1 MAVEEY
7 SRSILKLARTMGRLT
22 QAQLAEKSGTTQS
35 AISDIE
41 SGKTSPT
48 VDTLV
53 RLIAACGLEMRPGL
67 DKPDTHDP
75 SRLAFQQMIDPALI
89 AEHERQDQL
98 RLERLKRD
106 RRNKRRRER
115 RAAVAS
121 QRDSSR
127 RERSALQGE

>member
-7 SRSILKLARTMGRLT
+7 SRSILKLARTMSHLT
-22 QAQLAEKSGTTQS
+22 QAQLAKRSGTSQS

-75 SRLAFQQMIDPALI
+75 SRIAFQEMTDPAHI
-89 AEHERQDQL
+89 AEHERQQQL
-98 RLERLKRD
+98 RLDQLKRD

-115 RAAVAS
+115 RAALNVFN
-121 QRDSSR
+121 QSS
-127 RERSALQGE
+127 

>member
-7 SRSILKLARTMGRLT
+7 SRSILKLARTMSRLT
-22 QAQLAEKSGTTQS
+22 QAQLAEKSGTSQS

-75 SRLAFQQMIDPALI
+75 SRLAFQETIDPAHI
-89 AEHERQDQL
+89 AEHERQQQIRLDQ
-98 RLERLKRD
+98 LKRD
-106 RRNKRRRER
+106 RRNRRRREL
-115 RAAVAS
+115 RAAAAS
-121 QRDSSR
+121 ERDSSTP
-127 RERSALQGE
+127 S

>member
-7 SRSILKLARTMGRLT
+7 SRSILKLARTMSHLT

-75 SRLAFQQMIDPALI
+75 SRLAFQKMIDPAHI
-89 AEHERQDQL
+89 AEHERQQQVRLDQ
-98 RLERLKRD
+98 LKRD

-115 RAAVAS
+115 RAALKT
-121 QRDSSR
+121 SSP
-127 RERSALQGE
+127 AK